1 MDLGAPGL
9 WGWGL
14 LAGAA
19 GFFPF
24 NIGSEISWVTAFLFL
39 KAALL
44 NVSRIPLI
52 TKSWIFVRELH
63 HHFPFVWSTGSKNMK
78 KTDLVKYW
86 KCSLGAWEWVT
97 DSHFHHF
104 YPRSQKSH
112 PARLAAQPVPS
123 GNFFLHTLLGTAAGQ
138 LTPPPQFL
146 HPWWMAASHGGRATS
161 PPPGRAGPQPWW
173 WGRGSFY
180 ISKYLH
186 LFTLPPSPTIQRESL
201 LFVLSVPLRAIF
213 DPLK

>member
-24 NIGSEISWVTAFLFL
+24 NIGSEISWVTAFSFL

-44 NVSRIPLI
+44 NVNHIPLI
-52 TKSWIFVRELH
+52 PKSWIFFFFFVRELH
-63 HHFPFVWSTGSKNMK
+63 HHFPFMWSTGSKNMK

-86 KCSLGAWEWVT
+86 KCSLGAWEWGT

-104 YPRSQKSH
+104 YPWSQKSH

-123 GNFFLHTLLGTAAGQ
+123 GNFFLHALLGTAAGQ
-138 LTPPPQFL
+138 LSPPLPPPHFSIPDGWRLPMVAVPPHLLQGGLNLSLGGGEGGPFTFPSIFTYSL
-146 HPWWMAASHGGRATS
+146 SHHPPRS
-161 PPPGRAGPQPWW
+161 
-173 WGRGSFY
+173 RGSRYFC
-180 ISKYLH
+180 S
-186 LFTLPPSPTIQRESL
+186 FCTP
-201 LFVLSVPLRAIF
+201 
-213 DPLK
+213 